1 MNELM
6 LFPLTSVV
14 LPEGKMNLRIFEPR
28 YQRLVKECCTKN
40 IGFGVCL
47 VGGDSQQK
55 TAGNLSSVGTL
66 VHIVDFETLEDGL
79 LGITVVGEKRFSVR
93 RVRSDP
99 DGLRRAEVEWL
110 ENWNSP
116 PMPLDFVPL
125 SKQLAQVYEQFPQL
139 GHLYQQRF
147 YDDPSWVVQR
157 WLELLPLDRD
167 LFERL
172 AGAADC
178 IPALEFLIETIEA
191 PTPREKRI

>member
-6 LFPLTSVV
+6 LFQLTSVV

-28 YQRLVKECCTKN
+28 YQRMVKECCMKN
-40 IGFGVCL
+40 VGFGVCL

-55 TAGNLSSVGTL
+55 TVGNISSVGTL

-99 DGLRRAEVEWL
+99 DGLRLAEVEWL
-110 ENWNSP
+110 ENWISP
-116 PMPLDFVPL
+116 PTPLDFVPL

-157 WLELLPLDRD
+157 WLELLPLDRE

-172 AGAADC
+172 AGASDC

-191 PTPREKRI
+191 PTLREKRI